1 MRVSVVAGALAF
13 LAAAVSALPA
23 MPGEAALARR
33 NVSSTDCDRDCMS
46 AIVDDIL
53 DSLVAHDPYSL
64 PLAQVYKATE
74 NSHPAALGMMTLWR
88 TVTKACRPNL
98 LAIDTLNGTAYFALD
113 ISEGNDAVPSVLW
126 ARIRVVGREITEL
139 ELYVN
144 RSRGDHGFSFSPE
157 ELPDNYRR
165 WMSPPADR
173 VRATRAELQSLSA
186 ATFDPNSTFAVN
198 ISSDCQF
205 TEEGWTVVDPGP
217 DGNGSTTPLAC
228 SWPDIRPS
236 DTRARQNLVID
247 EKYGI
252 VVTGALIPGIVYPY
266 ANISAFIPDALSS
279 AQEAQEVWY
288 EEKLAEGG
296 LSLVAPTAA
305 TGENLQVLQYY
316 NGELQG
322 QQFMIYLSGPRNES
336 AWVS

>member
-1 MRVSVVAGALAF
+1 MRVAVVAGALAF
-13 LAAAVSALPA
+13 LAAAASALPA
-23 MPGEAALARR
+23 MPEGAALARR
-33 NVSSTDCDRDCMS
+33 NASSTDCDRDCMS

-113 ISEGNDAVPSVLW
+113 ISEGNDAVQSVLW
-126 ARIRVVGREITEL
+126 ARIKVVDREITEL

-157 ELPDNYRR
+157 ELPDNYKR

-217 DGNGSTTPLAC
+217 DGNGSTTPLSC

-266 ANISAFIPDALSS
+266 ANISAFIPDALSA

-322 QQFMIYLSGPRNES
+322 QQFMIYLSGPKNES